1 MARWG
6 IIVLLAILIPTAGC
20 TQNMEKKAMP
30 RNSEQIMLYGA
41 GRFVIDIPNSM
52 RFSGGYS
59 MRNRNLKEVVWSEG
73 DPQKASK
80 TSWEERL
87 TEIQQMKPPEG
98 KEKALIEVRD
108 FDGIGKWAKAAFYY
122 GDPNSTEFE
131 GIPLKGYLD
140 ILRHTGSCDLWIT
153 SFGKVTGKDFMY
165 NKSIELARAYRP
177 PTQPNRRAEVI
188 PGKDAFYL
196 RYGAIDLPFEYE
208 ESVDIAFKGHPLDDE
223 LIITV
228 ETDVVEEVYKVGLQD
243 RLVEM
248 LASVAGMGFKAE
260 KFRTRKRTVA
270 GLKGE
275 EVVYRGKEEDGEQ
288 ALYFMWDFPGEKNS
302 AHAPNMIITMMGR
315 AGHLDEKLAI
325 WDAVLD
331 SVRPAGR

>member
-1 MARWG
+1 
-6 IIVLLAILIPTAGC
+6 
-20 TQNMEKKAMP
+20 MP
-30 RNSEQIMLYGA
+30 NSTEHYITYGA
-41 GRFVIDIPNSM
+41 GRFVTEIPASM
-52 RFSGGYS
+52 GFSGGYS

-73 DPQKASK
+73 DPQKPSK

-108 FDGIGKWAKAAFYY
+108 LNGLSKWSKAAFYY
-122 GDPNSTEFE
+122 GDPNDIEID

-165 NKSIELARAYRP
+165 NKSTDLARAYRP
-177 PTQPNRRAEVI
+177 PTQPNGRAEVI

-208 ESVDIAFKGHPLDDE
+208 ESVDIVFKGHPLDEE
-223 LIITV
+223 LLITV
-228 ETDVVEEVYKVGLQD
+228 ETKVVEEVYKVGLME
-243 RLVEM
+243 RLGEM
-248 LASVAGMGFKAE
+248 LASTAGMGFKAE

-315 AGHLDEKLAI
+315 DGHLEEKLAI
-325 WDAVLD
+325 WDALLD
-331 SVRPAGR
+331 SMRPARR